1 MGDNKLNILILTYQ
15 GDIAGST
22 NSISYL
28 AKGLSERGHNIYVGC
43 RRESLLY
50 SLLENTNVTLV
61 EMKFKSK
68 FDFNNMKQINETVK
82 KYNIDI
88 INAQSSRDRYTSI
101 FSKILYKFSSK
112 IVHTRRQ
119 IPKST
124 GFFLQNWLYNTFTDM
139 FVAVSDEVKEALIKG
154 GLDKNKI
161 KVIYN
166 GTPNY
171 KYKDIDNNQKEILKK
186 KYNINENEFIIGS
199 ISRKKEQDQIIEA
212 LTLLPSNCRIILIGL
227 KTDEFESYKPIIE
240 KNKLQ
245 ERVLSIGMI
254 DGKETLNHYQI
265 LDVDVLASTMEGLSQ
280 SLLEA
285 MYLGIPV
292 VATRAAGNI
301 NLIKDQENGLLF
313 ENNDVEGLARAI
325 RSIMENSDLRM
336 KLIYEGEKTAKIDFS
351 IEKVIEN
358 YEKQFSELLKEN

>member
-1 MGDNKLNILILTYQ
+1 MNILILTYQ

-28 AKGLSERGHNIYVGC
+28 ARGLSEKGHNVYVGC

-50 SLLENTNVTLV
+50 SLLENTNVNLV
-61 EMKFKSK
+61 EMTFKSK
-68 FDFNNMKQINETVK
+68 LDFQNIRHINEVVK

-88 INAQSSRDRYTSI
+88 INAQSSKDRYTAI
-101 FSKILYKFSSK
+101 FSKMFYKFKSK

-119 IPKST
+119 TPKSS
-124 GFFLQNWLYNTFTDM
+124 GFFIQNWLYNTFTDM
-139 FVAVSDEVKEALIKG
+139 FVAVSDEVKEELIKG
-154 GLDKNKI
+154 GLAKDKV

-171 KYKDIDNNQKEILKK
+171 KYQNVDKNQREILKE
-186 KYNINENEFIIGS
+186 KYNIKENEFVIGS

-212 LTLLPSNCRIILIGL
+212 LALLPSNCRIIFIGL
-227 KTDEFESYKPIIE
+227 NADEFESYRPIIE
-240 KNKLQ
+240 KHKLQ
-245 ERVLSIGMI
+245 DRVLSIGMI
-254 DGKETLNHYQI
+254 NGKETLDHYQI

-301 NLIKDQENGLLF
+301 SLIKDKENGLFF
-313 ENNDVEGLARAI
+313 ENKDPEGLARAI
-325 RSIMENSDLRM
+325 RSIMESDELRTR
-336 KLIYEGEKTAKIDFS
+336 LILEGEKTAKVDFS

-358 YEKQFSELLKEN
+358 YEKKFSELLMKNRNNN